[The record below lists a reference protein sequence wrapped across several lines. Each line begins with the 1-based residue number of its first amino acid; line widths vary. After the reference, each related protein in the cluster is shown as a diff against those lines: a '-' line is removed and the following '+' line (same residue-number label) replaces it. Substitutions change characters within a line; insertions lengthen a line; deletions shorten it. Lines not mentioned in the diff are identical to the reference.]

1 LLLTAAQLLL
11 TAAQLLLTAAQLLLR
26 RRRRRR
32 QLLRPPAVH
41 LHILARCR
49 LLLPITAVRPLLHP
63 EAAVVLTWIT
73 GQLLLQTAGQLLP
86 AAVGLP
92 FAVEPEEESDDNDE
106 EKRHEDESEDPSGI
120 QLSTHHNV
128 LLLAPKL

>member
-1 LLLTAAQLLL
+1 
-11 TAAQLLLTAAQLLLR
+11 
-26 RRRRRR
+26 
-32 QLLRPPAVH
+32 
-41 LHILARCR
+41 
-49 LLLPITAVRPLLHP
+49 
-63 EAAVVLTWIT
+63 
-73 GQLLLQTAGQLLP
+73 
-86 AAVGLP
+86 VGLP